1 MTTAETYLTKIR
13 QAETDGKEVYVCTPL
28 KATRITQ
35 AAFAKW
41 RTAGRDLFKLSKD
54 GALLMA
60 TGKSYVRLT
69 AGADIPLVRIIFV
82 S

>member
-1 MTTAETYLTKIR
+1 MTTAETYLAEIR
-13 QAETDGKEVYVCTPL
+13 QAEADGREVYVCTHT

-41 RTAGRDLFKLSKD
+41 RKANRDLFKLSKD

-60 TGKSYVRLT
+60 AGKSYVRLT
-69 AGADIPLVRIIFV
+69 AGAEIPLVRIIFA

>member
-1 MTTAETYLTKIR
+1 MTTAETYLAKIR
-13 QAETDGKEVYVCTPL
+13 QAENDGKDVYVCTCT

-41 RTAGRDLFKLSKD
+41 RNAGRDLFKLSKD

-60 TGKSYVRLT
+60 TGKDYVRLT

>member
-13 QAETDGKEVYVCTPL
+13 QAEADGRGVYIFTNL
-28 KATRITQ
+28 RAWSITQ

-41 RTAGRDLFKLSKD
+41 RKANRDLFKLSKD

-60 TGKSYVRLT
+60 NGKKYVRLT
-69 AGADIPLVRIIFV
+69 CGADILLVRIIFV

>member
-1 MTTAETYLTKIR
+1 MTTAETYLAKIR
-13 QAETDGKEVYVCTPL
+13 QAEVDGKEVYVCTHL
-28 KATRITQ
+28 RATRITQ

-41 RTAGRDLFKLSKD
+41 RKAGRDLFKLSKD

-60 TGKSYVRLT
+60 TGKKYVRLT
-69 AGADIPLVRIIFV
+69 SGTSISLVRIIYV

>member
-13 QAETDGKEVYVCTPL
+13 QAEVDGKEVYVCTHL

-41 RTAGRDLFKLSKD
+41 RKAGRDLFKLSKD

-60 TGKSYVRLT
+60 NGKKYVRLT
-69 AGADIPLVRIIFV
+69 SGADIPLVRIIYV